1 MGDGTDNEKV
11 HREQTIKRFE
21 QRVDEQG
28 WSIGGKT
35 LSLIELYIGN
45 RYIQLHELDRSK
57 M

>member
-1 MGDGTDNEKV
+1 MGDGKDNEKV
-11 HREQTIKRFE
+11 HRVQTIRRFE
-21 QRVDEQG
+21 QGVDEQR

-35 LSLIELYIGN
+35 LNLTELSIGN